1 MTRNWYNLI
10 IQKDLSNYKSYQQ
23 VNKSWF
29 VVELSFKFEVLS
41 LHKELSEFL
50 LPRNYHY
57 NLEKTILQN
66 TNVRYLHL
74 QKNALDESS

>member
-1 MTRNWYNLI
+1 MIRNWYNLI

-29 VVELSFKFEVLS
+29 VVELSSKFEVLP

-50 LPRNYHY
+50 LPRN
-57 NLEKTILQN
+57 
-66 TNVRYLHL
+66 
-74 QKNALDESS
+74 